1 MIDIKKIK
9 NIIIKRIINSFHE
22 RNPDLSSLLIKKKIL
37 NKHCYCLIILNIII
51 ILIYFIITFLL
62 NDYKNMKMSVLLLH
76 YYDILFL
83 IGLIIVYFPMKINNY
98 YIEYGFIVILNENE
112 NDTIIYKNNIYND
125 DNDYDEEEIINIL
138 IKNDLNLF
146 LVENPDINDY
156 DINNKNEDENSD
168 KIYLNMK
175 NMKIGYIYKEIDE
188 EMYKEIKSVL
198 SLNQKQ

>member
-1 MIDIKKIK
+1 
-9 NIIIKRIINSFHE
+9 
-22 RNPDLSSLLIKKKIL
+22 
-37 NKHCYCLIILNIII
+37 
-51 ILIYFIITFLL
+51 
-62 NDYKNMKMSVLLLH
+62 MKMSVLLLH

>member
-1 MIDIKKIK
+1 
-9 NIIIKRIINSFHE
+9 
-22 RNPDLSSLLIKKKIL
+22 
-37 NKHCYCLIILNIII
+37 
-51 ILIYFIITFLL
+51 
-62 NDYKNMKMSVLLLH
+62 MKMSVLLLH

-98 YIEYGFIVILNENE
+98 YIEYGFIVGLNENE
-112 NDTIIYKNNIYND
+112 NDTIVCKNNIYND

-168 KIYLNMK
+168 KKYINMK

-188 EMYKEIKSVL
+188 EMYKEIKSLL